1 MPTISLNDT
10 EIYYESH
17 GSETNPSIVF
27 AHGRGGN
34 TLSWWQQV
42 SFFSAKYR
50 CITFDHRGWGRSG
63 NPDISRY
70 REHFVDDLTSLLDH
84 LGIDKTFLIAQSM
97 GGFSCL
103 GFALKHPNRT
113 SGLVLADTTG
123 GIATPG
129 TLSELLKTNPPPDG
143 PARSLS
149 QSFIKEDPGKAFLY
163 QQINDLNTPRG
174 DDGIVSGFRQ
184 HDGPSFESFSS
195 WDIPTLLIVGE
206 EDVIFPP
213 AVISEV
219 QKAISGSRMEI
230 VKGAAHSAHFEQ
242 PLIFNRLVEQMFS
255 DVINKRILSS
265 SIS

>member
-1 MPTISLNDT
+1 MPTAHVNGT
-10 EIYYESH
+10 GIYYESH

-50 CITFDHRGWGRSG
+50 CITFDHRGWGKSTTS
-63 NPDISRY
+63 DFSKY
-70 REHFVDDLTSLLDH
+70 REYFAHDLAALLDN
-84 LGIDKTFLIAQSM
+84 LGIYQTFLVAQSM

-103 GFALKHPNRT
+103 EFALSHPKRT

-123 GIATPG
+123 GISTTG
-129 TLSELLKTNPPPDG
+129 TLAELLKTNPPPDG
-143 PARSLS
+143 PNRSLS
-149 QSFIKEDPGKAFLY
+149 QSFIQNNPDKSFLY
-163 QQINDLNTPRG
+163 EQINNLNPPRE
-174 DDGIVSGFRQ
+174 DDGIVSGFRRD
-184 HDGPSFESFSS
+184 DGPNVESFSS

-219 QKAISGSRMEI
+219 KKAVPGSRMEI

-242 PLIFNRLVEQMFS
+242 PKIFNKLVDEMFS
-255 DVINKRILSS
+255 DVINKRILSN

>member
-1 MPTISLNDT
+1 MPTIKVGGS

-17 GSETNPSIVF
+17 GSKTNPSIVF

-42 SFFSAKYR
+42 SFFSGRYH
-50 CITFDHRGWGRSG
+50 CITFDHRGWGRSPA
-63 NPDISRY
+63 NDIARSRD
-70 REHFVDDLTSLLDH
+70 HFADDLESLLNY
-84 LGIDKTFLIAQSM
+84 LKIDQTFLIAQSM

-103 GFALKHPNRT
+103 GFALNHPDRT
-113 SGLVLADTTG
+113 SGLVLGDTTG
-123 GIATPG
+123 GVATAG
-129 TLSELLKTNPPPDG
+129 TLLQLQKTNPPPDG

-149 QSFIKEDPGKAFLY
+149 QSFITNNPDKAFLY
-163 QQINDLNTPRG
+163 QQINDLNPPRG

-184 HDGPSFESFSS
+184 EDGPNFESFSC

-219 QKAISGSRMEI
+219 QKAIPASHMEVI
-230 VKGAAHSAHFEQ
+230 KGAAHSAHFEQ
-242 PLIFNRLVEQMFS
+242 PTVFNRLVNDM
-255 DVINKRILSS
+255 LSEIFDKQIQRN
-265 SIS
+265 SIP